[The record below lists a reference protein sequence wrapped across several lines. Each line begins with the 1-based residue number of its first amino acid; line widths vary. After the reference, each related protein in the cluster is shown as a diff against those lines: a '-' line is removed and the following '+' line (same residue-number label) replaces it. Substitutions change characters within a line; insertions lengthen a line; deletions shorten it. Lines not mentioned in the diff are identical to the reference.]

1 MTNQQITSLAT
12 SNKAEPLEL
21 AYSKEVKIKDLK
33 DSSEII
39 TMLNY
44 LYVLLSVKKE
54 NQLNQ
59 LEESVLNGV
68 IVSSFDKWTINEI
81 KHAFRLAV
89 DGTLNIEM
97 YQKLDS
103 ITFGKVMKCYTAY
116 KLERIRNFK
125 QTGMSKNKNIVTE
138 AEKEAIRDEFYTKCI
153 LPYLEGREAMKT
165 PKIDWAT
172 YSIFQYFWKKGK
184 IVISKTDKVKY
195 KEAAAKAWTKAIKKR
210 RSTGERV
217 SLSEV
222 MSHRT
227 HQMYASCIALFDKSK
242 DGGLQ

>member
-1 MTNQQITSLAT
+1 
-12 SNKAEPLEL
+12 
-21 AYSKEVKIKDLK
+21 
-33 DSSEII
+33 
-39 TMLNY
+39 MLNY
-44 LYVLLSVKKE
+44 LYVLLSVKKD

-68 IVSSFDKWTINEI
+68 IVSSFNKWTINEI

-116 KLERIRNFK
+116 KLDKIRNFK
-125 QTGMSKNKNIVTE
+125 LTGMSKKENIVTD
-138 AEKEAIRDEFYTKCI
+138 AEKKAIRDEFYTKCI
-153 LPYLEGREAMKT
+153 LPYIEGRDAMKT
-165 PKIDWAT
+165 AKIDWAT
-172 YSIFQYFWKKGK
+172 YSIFQYFWKAGK
-184 IVISKTDKVKY
+184 IVITDADKRKY

-210 RSTGERV
+210 RSAGERV
-217 SLSEV
+217 SLNEV

-227 HQMYASCIALFDKSK
+227 HQMYASCLALFDKSK